1 MKNDLSKAESAN
13 AIGIRSWYWLSKEN
27 LNDVKALL
35 LYLNS
40 KEKSD
45 FDNFIEQ
52 SLIKIKK
59 EPIKKESD
67 KGEKV
72 KKEILK

>member
-1 MKNDLSKAESAN
+1 
-13 AIGIRSWYWLSKEN
+13 

-35 LYLNS
+35 QYLS
-40 KEKSD
+40 PKGKSD

-59 EPIKKESD
+59 EPIKKEL
-67 KGEKV
+67 V
-72 KKEILK
+72 KKETIKKNL

>member
-1 MKNDLSKAESAN
+1 
-13 AIGIRSWYWLSKEN
+13 
-27 LNDVKALL
+27 L

-40 KEKSD
+40 KGKSD

-72 KKEILK
+72 KKRNFKIEVKQERV